1 MREYGETLLVKDKI
15 IPNCHIAI
23 TMAQT
28 PTLMFVFSDLTT
40 LLSQFSNIYAILRG
54 GVILKDM

>member
-1 MREYGETLLVKDKI
+1 MGKHYWLKI
-15 IPNCHIAI
+15 KSFQTCHIAI

-40 LLSQFSNIYAILRG
+40 LLSQFSNIYAILGG

>member
-1 MREYGETLLVKDKI
+1 MGKHYWLKI
-15 IPNCHIAI
+15 KSFQTCHIAI

-28 PTLMFVFSDLTT
+28 PTLIFVFSDLTT